1 MSMIRNC
8 KQLQLLQ
15 LPHKLSGWICTGLWI
30 SPTCMGQSV
39 AAAVRH
45 PEASQDSTTVS
56 TVKS

>member
-30 SPTCMGQSV
+30 SPTWD
-39 AAAVRH
+39 
-45 PEASQDSTTVS
+45 SQLPLQFVTQKPAKTVLR
-56 TVKS
+56 